1 MIKIRNLKLAI
12 LLECQNTKIKIK
24 IKNKEKI
31 IGTFCENEL
40 QKKKSK
46 RVYNWKGNKEKKR

>member
-46 RVYNWKGNKEKKR
+46 RVYN